1 MRRGKWFQISI
12 SWVINICVPVSC
24 EESVFYRLGLTD
36 VYIYEGSAR
45 QIEIMFSDWHNCK
58 NRFYCG
64 LIVFPSLSLLN
75 SISGNCCEIGWLLEE
90 FSTSL
95 SSGTPGLCANVP
107 VLVFFKHECEQTL
120 TSTTLNSLITTI
132 KHCLHLWLLLWK
144 GSASGTWAIWPDLP
158 VPGSYWF
165 ASILDNDDAIL
176 PVQLQKQQ
184 NASHQHFYQLCEV
197 IREPPT
203 PNHHTVCQLKFFWTP
218 EIEGTIIHF
227 NCAVV

>member
-1 MRRGKWFQISI
+1 MWGKCFL
-12 SWVINICVPVSC
+12 PVGFDWC
-24 EESVFYRLGLTD
+24 I
-36 VYIYEGSAR
+36 YIYEGSAH

-158 VPGSYWF
+158 VPGSYTGLHQYWITMTLSSQSSCKSSKMHHISTFISF
-165 ASILDNDDAIL
+165 A
-176 PVQLQKQQ
+176 
-184 NASHQHFYQLCEV
+184 
-197 IREPPT
+197 R
-203 PNHHTVCQLKFFWTP
+203 
-218 EIEGTIIHF
+218 
-227 NCAVV
+227 